1 MNHLTEQEQNSWLLG
16 ERAAAAEAHLRECAE
31 CRTRV
36 ERVEEGLMQF
46 RACSLAWSAES
57 ARRVQHALP
66 RRPAPRSFTH
76 TWAAG
81 CAAAALAAAVG
92 LAGLHP
98 RHAAPVPTPQAGL
111 SDDALLE
118 QVDQQVAGNVP
129 EAMQPLTGTTAMET
143 TVR

>member
-1 MNHLTEQEQNSWLLG
+1 MNHLTEQEQNDWLLG
-16 ERAAAAEAHLRECAE
+16 ERAAAAEVHLRGCAE
-31 CRTRV
+31 CRARG
-36 ERVEEGLMQF
+36 ERVEGGRTQF

-66 RRPAPRSFTH
+66 RRPAPRSFPH

-81 CAAAALAAAVG
+81 CAAAALAVAVG
-92 LAGLHP
+92 LAGFHP
-98 RHAAPVPTPQAGL
+98 RHAAPVPNSQAGL

-129 EAMQPLTGTTAMET
+129 EAMQPLTGTAATETA
-143 TVR
+143 VR